1 MSRRLVLVLGPH
13 RTGTSVAA
21 AALPALGAD
30 PRLET
35 VYTNAENAKGFFEH
49 PQIVAFDDR
58 VLARIGTSWDD
69 PGCDGAARLAAA
81 GLDDGR
87 LDDLVSEG
95 AALIDAIFANTPLGA
110 VKDPRICLLLPLWA
124 RILTLAGYRGEDI
137 LQLHV
142 TRDPYET
149 ARSQM
154 LRQRASPDFYDIGQ
168 TMAEGAVLWLGH
180 AGQALDALVMP
191 GLAGGPAVMIR
202 HADVLADPGT
212 MLDRIAAAFGLPVS
226 EEARA
231 DFAGSFVD
239 RTLYRSKVTP
249 EERAAVAAAL
259 PMLPAFASALD
270 ALACGPL
277 TAAAAA
283 PARGLFRA
291 EDTRRTLVA
300 AAAGAT
306 GRLSDRLRKTGLALR
321 RMADELHVA
330 QTEIDEIRTDRD
342 RMATSFS
349 AEMAQLVN
357 NFTAEL
363 ERTRADTAAEL
374 ERTRTSAAAELE
386 RTRTSAASEIEQL
399 NDRIGTATSHLAHLQ
414 AEANRRDHHHA
425 RTEKELRQ
433 RIDELM
439 TSNSWRITAPLRGA
453 SLSLHALGRGPR
465 RAWLALNGT
474 ARDRYR
480 RMAAEAPDRAARL
493 RRLLWPVLRLGNRHI
508 LGKDYVPLVQ
518 PTHAPDGTAL
528 ARLDYQSPCAETPF
542 TPHVTVIVPNYN
554 HAPYLRQRLD
564 SVYAQDYPAFDVIL
578 MDDCSSDDSR
588 TILADYAAR
597 HADRTTLLLND
608 TNSGGAFFQWEK
620 GIRAA
625 KGDLIWIAESDD
637 WADPDFLSRLV
648 PFFRNE
654 AVMLAY
660 GRTHF
665 MDAKGEDAVWSMD
678 YYLADLGAD
687 RWHHPWVAPAPK
699 VVAEALGLRNIIP
712 NVSSAVFRRP
722 DSLDALGAARWRGMR
737 TCGDWMFYLNLIRGG
752 LLAYSPAARN
762 YYRQHAQNTSVR
774 SHVEDRYWREH
785 ETVAT
790 EVASLYRV
798 DPAIFD
804 RMRATLVSHWK
815 LNREGFDEAAFSAC
829 FDTARIRAA
838 IEARRPN
845 VLMVGY
851 SFAAG
856 GGETFAAGLATEMK
870 REGFTVTYLDC
881 AQEARQP
888 GIRTL
893 LSPDI
898 PVVSNL
904 SDLLRIV
911 EDFDIGIVHSH
922 HAWVDNSVLDI
933 LPEDSPAAQVV
944 TLHGMYETILPA
956 DLDRI
961 VPRMLRRTGRFV
973 TIADK
978 NIGPFVSRG
987 ADLARF
993 VHIDNAL
1000 SPKPAGALSRADLGL
1015 PEDAFVLTLVS
1026 RAIPPKGWD
1035 EGIAAVA
1042 RARAISGRDIRLV
1055 LVGNGA
1061 VHDRLAA
1068 NPGLPAFVTL
1078 RGFQSDTRAHFA
1090 ASDMGFLP
1098 SRFEG
1103 ESFPLVLIECL
1114 QSGRPMIA
1122 SAIGEI
1128 PRMLRAGPDGALA
1141 GDLQPLENW
1150 QVPVEDL
1157 AARIA
1162 AFVTDPARLAAA
1174 MAAVPAA
1181 AAKFDPLRMR
1191 REYGAVYL
1199 AAAGHGGNGALS

>member
-1 MSRRLVLVLGPH
+1 MTKRLVLVLGPH

-35 VYTNAENAKGFFEH
+35 VYANAENAKGFHEH
-49 PQIVAFDDR
+49 PLIVAFDDR
-58 VLARIGTSWDD
+58 ALARIGTAWDD
-69 PGCDGAARLAAA
+69 PGCDGATRLAAA

-87 LDDLVSEG
+87 LDDLVAEG
-95 AALIDAIFANTPLGA
+95 AALIDTIFADAPLGA
-110 VKDPRICLLLPLWA
+110 VKDPRMCLLLPLWA
-124 RILTLAGYRGEDI
+124 RILTRAGYRGEDI

-168 TMAEGAVLWLGH
+168 TMAEGAVLWLSH
-180 AGQALDALVMP
+180 AGQALDALDLP

-202 HADVLADPGT
+202 HADVLADPGAT
-212 MLDRIAAAFGLPVS
+212 LDRIASAFGLPLS
-226 EEARA
+226 EQARA

-239 RTLYRSKVTP
+239 RTLYRSQVTG
-249 EERAAVAAAL
+249 EERDAVAAAL
-259 PMLPAFASALD
+259 PVLPAFAAALD
-270 ALACGPL
+270 ALADGPL
-277 TAAAAA
+277 DAAAAA
-283 PARGLFRA
+283 PARALFRSD
-291 EDTRRTLVA
+291 ETRHALVG
-300 AAAGAT
+300 AAAGVT
-306 GRLSDRLRKTGLALR
+306 GRLSDRLRQTGLALR
-321 RMADELHVA
+321 RLTEELHVA
-330 QTEIDEIRTDRD
+330 RTGIEEIRADRE
-342 RMATSFS
+342 RMAASFS
-349 AEMAQLVN
+349 AEMSRLVD
-357 NFTAEL
+357 NFTAEI
-363 ERTRADTAAEL
+363 ERTRAAGAAEL
-374 ERTRTSAAAELE
+374 DRARTAAAAELDRA
-386 RTRTSAASEIEQL
+386 RTAAAAETARIEADYRAVLDRTSGE
-399 NDRIGTATSHLAHLQ
+399 LAHLQ
-414 AEANRRDHHHA
+414 AESARVERD
-425 RTEKELRQ
+425 LRQ
-433 RIDELM
+433 RIDEL
-439 TSNSWRITAPLRGA
+439 TRSTSWRITAPIRGLGLVARGLRNGA
-453 SLSLHALGRGPR
+453 GRVWLG
-465 RAWLALNGT
+465 LNGA
-474 ARDRYR
+474 ARQRYR
-480 RMAAEAPDRAARL
+480 RMAAENPDRAARL
-493 RRLLWPVLRLGNRHI
+493 RRLLWPVLRLGNRHL

-518 PTHAPDGTAL
+518 PTHAPDGTPL
-528 ARLDYQSPCAETPF
+528 AQLDYQSPRADAPF

-554 HAPYLRQRLD
+554 HAPYLARRLD
-564 SVYAQDYPAFDVIL
+564 SIYAQNYPAFDVIL

-588 TILADYAAR
+588 KVLADYAAR
-597 HADRTTLLLND
+597 HADRTTLLLNEV
-608 TNSGGAFFQWEK
+608 NSGGAFFQWEK

-625 KGDLIWIAESDD
+625 KGELVWIAESDD

-660 GRTHF
+660 GRTLF
-665 MDAKGEDAVWSMD
+665 MDSQGENEVWSMD
-678 YYLADLGAD
+678 YYLADLGAE
-687 RWHHPWVAPAPK
+687 RWHRPWVAPAPK

-722 DSLDALGAARWRGMR
+722 DSLDALGAERWRGMR

-752 LLAYSPAARN
+752 LLAYTPAARN
-762 YYRQHAQNTSVR
+762 YYRQHGANTSVR

-804 RMRATLVSHWK
+804 RMRANLVTHWK
-815 LNREGFDEAAFSAC
+815 LNRQGFDEAAFTAC
-829 FDTARIRAA
+829 FDTDRIRAA
-838 IEARRPN
+838 MQTRRPN

-870 REGFTVTYLDC
+870 REGFTLTYLDC
-881 AQEARQP
+881 AQEDRQP
-888 GIRTL
+888 GIRAL

-904 SDLLRIV
+904 SDLRRIV
-911 EDFDIGIVHSH
+911 ADFDIGIVHSH

-933 LPEDSPAAQVV
+933 LAPDSPAAQVV
-944 TLHGMYETILPA
+944 TLHGMYETIAPA

-961 VPRMLRRTGRFV
+961 VPRMLRRTARFV

-978 NIGPFVSRG
+978 NLAPFTARG

-1000 SPKPAGALSRADLGL
+1000 SPKPMGALSRTDLGL

-1042 RARAISGRDIRLV
+1042 RARAMSGRDIRLV

-1068 NPGLPAFVTL
+1068 DPDLPAFVTL

-1090 ASDMGFLP
+1090 MADMGFLP

-1114 QSGRPMIA
+1114 QAGRPMIA

-1128 PRMLRAGPDGALA
+1128 PRMLATPDGALA
-1141 GDLQPLENW
+1141 GDLQPLADW
-1150 QVPVEDL
+1150 QIPVEDL

-1162 AFVTDPARLAAA
+1162 AFATDPARLDAA

-1181 AAKFDPLRMR
+1181 AAKFDPAAMR
-1191 REYGAVYL
+1191 RAYGAVYL
-1199 AAAGHGGNGALS
+1199 AAAGHGRHQAAS